1 MFGRVPFTCLPH
13 VPPADVSFHSNDNQ
27 LDHQRVL
34 EKALSKDEVVKSKQY
49 ADKIQRTCV
58 SDITMG
64 DYVLLRRD
72 KRGDKFST
80 PFVPNPM
87 IVIVRKGNMNTAET
101 SDRRV
106 TRNASFFKKVP
117 FRSSPFAPEADV
129 DNDDDGILI
138 PGHHYDVPPCP

>member
-1 MFGRVPFTCLPH
+1 
-13 VPPADVSFHSNDNQ
+13 
-27 LDHQRVL
+27 
-34 EKALSKDEVVKSKQY
+34 
-49 ADKIQRTCV
+49 
-58 SDITMG
+58 MG

-87 IVIVRKGNMNTAET
+87 IVIARKGNMFTAET

-117 FRSSPFAPEADV
+117 FRSSPFALAEADV
-129 DNDDDGILI
+129 DNDDDDILI
-138 PGHHYDVPPCP
+138 PGHHYDVPPAPNIHSRHPAPSSRPSRTRRRPRYLTDYVP